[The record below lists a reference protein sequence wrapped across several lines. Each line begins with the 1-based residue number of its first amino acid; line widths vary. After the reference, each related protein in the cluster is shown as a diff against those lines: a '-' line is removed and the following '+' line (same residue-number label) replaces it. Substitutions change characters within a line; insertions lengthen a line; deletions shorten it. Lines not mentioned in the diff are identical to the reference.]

1 MGTTANKL
9 GRTFLSGALAVTLAL
24 PVVGVQK
31 AEAAAGFPDWD
42 VQTNAWYVPYIEWAV
57 ENGVVSGYPDGTF
70 APDQN
75 VTRGQFAITGVLQG
89 NDVGD
94 GTFVLDSKGNFTRA
108 QTAKVVT
115 VLI

>member
-94 GTFVLDSKGNFTRA
+94 GTFVLDPKATSRERRRLK
-108 QTAKVVT
+108 
-115 VLI
+115 LLPC

>member
-42 VQTNAWYVPYIEWAV
+42 VQTNA
-57 ENGVVSGYPDGTF
+57 
-70 APDQN
+70 
-75 VTRGQFAITGVLQG
+75 
-89 NDVGD
+89 
-94 GTFVLDSKGNFTRA
+94 
-108 QTAKVVT
+108 
-115 VLI
+115 